1 MVSPNERK
9 CYPMFCTDE
18 MKKVLESHGYKV
30 YFYNG
35 GTECDVFMGGH
46 LLHTFEGEYSL
57 YNWMC
62 DCELL

>member
-1 MVSPNERK
+1 
-9 CYPMFCTDE
+9 
-18 MKKVLESHGYKV
+18 MKKMFYTHEMENALTAAGYRV

-35 GTECDVFMGGH
+35 NTECDVFLGGR

>member
-1 MVSPNERK
+1 M
-9 CYPMFCTDE
+9 PMYCTEE
-18 MKKVLESHGYKV
+18 MMTILTNHGYKV

-35 GTECDVFMGGH
+35 NTECDVFMGSH
-46 LLHTFEGEYSL
+46 LMHTFEDTYAL

>member
-1 MVSPNERK
+1 M
-9 CYPMFCTDE
+9 PMYCTEE
-18 MKKVLESHGYKV
+18 MMIILTNHGYKV

-35 GTECDVFMGGH
+35 NTECDVFMGSH
-46 LLHTFEGEYSL
+46 LMHTFEGTYAL

>member
-1 MVSPNERK
+1 
-9 CYPMFCTDE
+9 MFYTEE
-18 MKKVLESHGYKV
+18 MKQALTAAGYKI

-35 GTECDVFMGGH
+35 NTECDVFMGGH
-46 LLHTFEGEYSL
+46 LMHTFEGEYAL

>member
-1 MVSPNERK
+1 MENAI
-9 CYPMFCTDE
+9 YCTETMLDTLN
-18 MKKVLESHGYKV
+18 KYGYKV

-35 GTECDVFMGGH
+35 NTECDVFMGCH
-46 LLHTFEGEYSL
+46 LLHTFEGRYSL